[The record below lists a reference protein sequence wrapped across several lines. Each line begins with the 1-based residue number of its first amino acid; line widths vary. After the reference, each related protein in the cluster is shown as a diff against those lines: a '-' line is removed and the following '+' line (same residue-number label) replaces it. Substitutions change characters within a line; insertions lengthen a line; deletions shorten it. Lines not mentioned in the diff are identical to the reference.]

1 MDIELTNA
9 ERAWL
14 IIFINSFENQKGV
27 RLFKF
32 ALGYSNYTKIPAD
45 FREIAIVSTM
55 LDILWHKQMFPDEAT
70 KNICEQIKKKI
81 DEIKYSY

>member
-27 RLFKF
+27 RLLKF
-32 ALGYSNYTKIPAD
+32 VLGCPNYRKITIH
-45 FREIAIVSTM
+45 FRELAIVSTM
-55 LDILWHKQMFPDEAT
+55 LDILLHKQMFPDEAT